1 MIDSFEEYRYLL
13 CLNFRLNCMRESYRC
28 MKVELR
34 HLDFT
39 SWDLA
44 AYRGSV
50 CPACP
55 KVTIEHSPIL
65 IIFNNAIM

>member
-1 MIDSFEEYRYLL
+1 
-13 CLNFRLNCMRESYRC
+13 

-55 KVTIEHSPIL
+55 KVLEPKSINNNYALIL
-65 IIFNNAIM
+65 IVRASKYLQNAIAVKSHRILSGHN

>member
-1 MIDSFEEYRYLL
+1 
-13 CLNFRLNCMRESYRC
+13 

-34 HLDFT
+34 HLDFM
-39 SWDLA
+39 SWDLT

-55 KVTIEHSPIL
+55 KVHIFVLELQIL
-65 IIFNNAIM
+65 VLYCLGINVMANLG